1 MSASRVVPI
10 LGHGAA
16 AKVTMRPAIDIRAT
30 EPSELILV
38 DVPLVFELVGAWT
51 GAR

>member
-1 MSASRVVPI
+1 
-10 LGHGAA
+10 
-16 AKVTMRPAIDIRAT
+16 MRPAIDIRAT